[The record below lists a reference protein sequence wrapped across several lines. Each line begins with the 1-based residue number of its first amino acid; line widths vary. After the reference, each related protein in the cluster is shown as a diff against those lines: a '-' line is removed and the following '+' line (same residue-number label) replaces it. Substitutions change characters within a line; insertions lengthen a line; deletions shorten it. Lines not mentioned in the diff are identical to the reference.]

1 MCVWKGSMC
10 VGAGEM
16 CMYVA
21 GECVWGER
29 EGGGGV
35 ILSKDAINNKR
46 KQYKGLK

>member
-29 EGGGGV
+29 ERGGGHTV
-35 ILSKDAINNKR
+35 
-46 KQYKGLK
+46 KGCHQ